1 MSKKNWVVTVVLS
14 SCLSFIAI
22 VSGLYLFF
30 HRLSL
35 VNTQKQKVDDQ
46 LKNYKAEINTFSK
59 LSFDKIYH
67 NINNS

>member
-14 SCLSFIAI
+14 SCLSFIVI

-35 VNTQKQKVDDQ
+35 VK
-46 LKNYKAEINTFSK
+46 K
-59 LSFDKIYH
+59 LQG
-67 NINNS
+67 